1 MPAYNPGNRYILVEE
16 GAPAP
21 LSSAAGKA
29 AWLPPRPIANNR
41 NGFGGTARPLG
52 ASGPQKR
59 REAPPVSKADLQ
71 RDLRALY
78 REAGDGQTLP
88 VLMDGVCAALARHPD
103 ALAGITGRYAVL
115 AADTGFACAFAL
127 SSGVFSP
134 LAPDAPVDVS
144 IVGGEADLL
153 AVFRHELAPLKAL
166 LGGKVRVRGDRA
178 ALMRFAPFL

>member
-1 MPAYNPGNRYILVEE
+1 MIQVFSRPMSYGQYLKSLLPSVLTMIFLSFYTTIDGFFVSRY
-16 GAPAP
+16 
-21 LSSAAGKA
+21 AG
-29 AWLPPRPIANNR
+29 
-41 NGFGGTARPLG
+41 
-52 ASGPQKR
+52 S
-59 REAPPVSKADLQ
+59 
-71 RDLRALY
+71 
-78 REAGDGQTLP
+78 
-88 VLMDGVCAALARHPD
+88 D

-178 ALMRFAPFL
+178 ALLRFAPFL

>member
-1 MPAYNPGNRYILVEE
+1 M
-16 GAPAP
+16 
-21 LSSAAGKA
+21 
-29 AWLPPRPIANNR
+29 
-41 NGFGGTARPLG
+41 
-52 ASGPQKR
+52 
-59 REAPPVSKADLQ
+59 SKADLQ

-134 LAPDAPVDVS
+134 LAPDAP
-144 IVGGEADLL
+144 ADLL

-178 ALMRFAPFL
+178 ALLRFAPFL

>member
-1 MPAYNPGNRYILVEE
+1 MEYRGDVVII
-16 GAPAP
+16 GAGI
-21 LSSAAGKA
+21 S
-29 AWLPPRPIANNR
+29 
-41 NGFGGTARPLG
+41 
-52 ASGPQKR
+52 
-59 REAPPVSKADLQ
+59 
-71 RDLRALY
+71 
-78 REAGDGQTLP
+78 
-88 VLMDGVCAALARHPD
+88 GVCAALARHPD

-178 ALMRFAPFL
+178 ALLRLAPFL

>member
-1 MPAYNPGNRYILVEE
+1 MFRRD
-16 GAPAP
+16 GAPFGRIRPPKAKGG
-21 LSSAAGKA
+21 AA
-29 AWLPPRPIANNR
+29 
-41 NGFGGTARPLG
+41 
-52 ASGPQKR
+52 
-59 REAPPVSKADLQ
+59 VSKADLQ
-71 RDLRALY
+71 LDLRALY

-153 AVFRHELAPLKAL
+153 ARLSP
-166 LGGKVRVRGDRA
+166 
-178 ALMRFAPFL
+178 

>member
-1 MPAYNPGNRYILVEE
+1 M
-16 GAPAP
+16 
-21 LSSAAGKA
+21 
-29 AWLPPRPIANNR
+29 
-41 NGFGGTARPLG
+41 
-52 ASGPQKR
+52 
-59 REAPPVSKADLQ
+59 SKADLQ
-71 RDLRALY
+71 LDLRALY

-178 ALMRFAPFL
+178 ALMRFAPFLRAFARLPGFFSFSLRLTAGVFSGSAFLLIAARPRPAACFFCGARPCGDGIF

>member
-1 MPAYNPGNRYILVEE
+1 M
-16 GAPAP
+16 
-21 LSSAAGKA
+21 
-29 AWLPPRPIANNR
+29 
-41 NGFGGTARPLG
+41 
-52 ASGPQKR
+52 
-59 REAPPVSKADLQ
+59 SKADLQ

-166 LGGKVRVRGDRA
+166 LGGKVRGDRA
-178 ALMRFAPFL
+178 ALLRFAPFL

>member
-1 MPAYNPGNRYILVEE
+1 
-16 GAPAP
+16 
-21 LSSAAGKA
+21 
-29 AWLPPRPIANNR
+29 
-41 NGFGGTARPLG
+41 
-52 ASGPQKR
+52 
-59 REAPPVSKADLQ
+59 VSKADLQ
-71 RDLRALY
+71 LDLRALY

-153 AVFRHELAPLKAL
+153 AVFRHELTPLKAL